1 MSKIIKTLSAV
12 FTLLVLVNFSYADE
26 NYYDQAIKE
35 FDKKKYDEAKFLL
48 ERNIV
53 FNPKDAKS
61 YLYLAKIFK
70 EKENKKEEKNN
81 LDTTLLLD
89 PSNEYATLRLMD
101 IAVENSNYSEVKADK
116 ETFVETELSG
126 IRVSSAVELNNPL
139 IYGNESGRIAIRSTP
154 DVEKMKEKQESEKV
168 DETLKW

>member
-26 NYYDQAIKE
+26 NYYDQAVKE

-70 EKENKKEEKNN
+70 EKENKKEEEKNLN
-81 LDTTLLLD
+81 TTLLLD
-89 PSNEYATLRLMD
+89 PSNEDATLRLMD
-101 IAVENSNYSEVKADK
+101 IAVENSNYSEVK
-116 ETFVETELSG
+116 ELSEKFVK
-126 IRVSSAVELNNPL
+126 ICKNLC
-139 IYGNESGRIAIRSTP
+139 NENERIL
-154 DVEKMKEKQESEKV
+154 ES
-168 DETLKW
+168 LKDLEPKNDS

>member
-26 NYYDQAIKE
+26 NYYDQAMKE

-89 PSNEYATLRLMD
+89 PSNEDATLRLMD
-101 IAVENSNYSEVKADK
+101 IAVENSNYSEVK
-116 ETFVETELSG
+116 ELSEKFVK
-126 IRVSSAVELNNPL
+126 ICKSLCKE
-139 IYGNESGRIAIRSTP
+139 NERIL
-154 DVEKMKEKQESEKV
+154 ES
-168 DETLKW
+168 LKDLEPKNDS

>member
-1 MSKIIKTLSAV
+1 MSNIIKTLSAV
-12 FTLLVLVNFSYADE
+12 FTLLLVVNFSYADE

-70 EKENKKEEKNN
+70 EKENKKEEEKNLN
-81 LDTTLLLD
+81 TTLLLD
-89 PSNEYATLRLMD
+89 PSNEDATLRLMD
-101 IAVENSNYSEVKADK
+101 IAVENSNYSEVK
-116 ETFVETELSG
+116 ELSEKFVK
-126 IRVSSAVELNNPL
+126 ICKSLCKE
-139 IYGNESGRIAIRSTP
+139 NERIL
-154 DVEKMKEKQESEKV
+154 ES
-168 DETLKW
+168 LKDLEPKNDS

>member
-1 MSKIIKTLSAV
+1 MSKIIKTLSTI

-26 NYYDQAIKE
+26 NYYDQAVKE

-89 PSNEYATLRLMD
+89 PSNEDATLRLMD
-101 IAVENSNYSEVKADK
+101 IAVENSNYSEVK
-116 ETFVETELSG
+116 ELSEKFVK
-126 IRVSSAVELNNPL
+126 ICKSLCKE
-139 IYGNESGRIAIRSTP
+139 NERIL
-154 DVEKMKEKQESEKV
+154 ES
-168 DETLKW
+168 LKDLEPKNDS